1 MPPAYP
7 YPHVSALKRSS
18 IASERPYTHIHKH
31 PLTTFDNSFNSP
43 DSSMDSLS
51 NFQHYS
57 YYDENLQAKQKHSN
71 DSFAVSEAQLY
82 NSCYTSPYPLYAL
95 DWSLSG
101 KDPST
106 AKIAL
111 SSYRDGSTNKLE
123 ILYGHQTPNVNKN
136 TDSSTSANTNTNSK
150 TSTKA
155 NFNEDTNQNL
165 NRSKNE
171 ISNADVDYKFSKA
184 YEQSVKYPI
193 TKLQWDPSMSSSS
206 CSPQLL
212 ATTSECLRI
221 YEITDNNELLE
232 KSALTNS
239 KILDMNQLP
248 PMTSF
253 DWNRYDPHYLLT
265 CSIDTTCTA
274 WNLVKETFVAK
285 SQLIAHDSEV
295 YDVKY
300 ISGDTNVFASCS
312 SDGSVR
318 LFDLRNLE
326 QSTIIYENTDSTSKL
341 LSSPTNT
348 NGRSLLRLSTS
359 NYNAN
364 QIAVIEQDSNTI
376 SVLDVR
382 NVGTPVYRLS
392 HHSAPVNSI
401 SWHPTRNQLLSGSD
415 DCQVFIY
422 DFHKGSVVD
431 NYKQTNKSLLPS
443 YRFQTDLEV
452 NYVCWNPTGDWV
464 GINNGKHFQACKV

>member
-57 YYDENLQAKQKHSN
+57 YYDENLPAKQKYSN

-193 TKLQWDPSMSSSS
+193 TKLQWDPNSSMDSLSNFQHYSYYDENLPAKQKHSNDSFAVSEAQLYNSCYTSPYPLYALDWSLSGKDPSTAKIALSSYRDGSTNKLEILYGHQTPNVNKNTDSS
-206 CSPQLL
+206 
-212 ATTSECLRI
+212 TSAN
-221 YEITDNNELLE
+221 TN
-232 KSALTNS
+232 TNS
-239 KILDMNQLP
+239 KTSPKANFNEDTNQNL
-248 PMTSF
+248 
-253 DWNRYDPHYLLT
+253 NRSKNEISNADVDYKFSKAYEQ
-265 CSIDTTCTA
+265 S
-274 WNLVKETFVAK
+274 
-285 SQLIAHDSEV
+285 
-295 YDVKY
+295 VKY
-300 ISGDTNVFASCS
+300 PIT
-312 SDGSVR
+312 
-318 LFDLRNLE
+318 
-326 QSTIIYENTDSTSKL
+326 KL
-341 LSSPTNT
+341 QWDP
-348 NGRSLLRLSTS
+348 
-359 NYNAN
+359 
-364 QIAVIEQDSNTI
+364 
-376 SVLDVR
+376 
-382 NVGTPVYRLS
+382 
-392 HHSAPVNSI
+392 
-401 SWHPTRNQLLSGSD
+401 
-415 DCQVFIY
+415 
-422 DFHKGSVVD
+422 
-431 NYKQTNKSLLPS
+431 
-443 YRFQTDLEV
+443 
-452 NYVCWNPTGDWV
+452 
-464 GINNGKHFQACKV
+464 